1 MSNLSEI
8 CSRLNA
14 QFFDLQNLA
23 IPTGSQEEAVREA
36 LAGLNAFLDKDFTVA
51 GLDGAL
57 MTTLPSDY
65 EEVLLFGAAAF
76 ALDFSLRS
84 HLVHTTSS
92 TVRSEETLRLWCE
105 HLNRQFDAGL
115 DRLRLQALQENGA
128 LPYSP
133 WTWDEPHNLR
143 EVS

>member
-8 CSRLNA
+8 CNQLNA

-23 IPTGSQEEAVREA
+23 IPTGSKEEAVREA
-36 LAGLNAFLDKDFTVA
+36 LAGLNAFLEKDFTVA

-65 EEVLLFGAAAF
+65 EAILLFGAAAF

-92 TVRSEETLRLWCE
+92 NTGSTDTLRLWCE
-105 HLNRQFDAGL
+105 HLSRQFDAGL
-115 DRLRLQALQENGA
+115 DRLRLQTLQADGA

-133 WTWDEPHNLR
+133 WAWDEPHNLR

>member
-36 LAGLNAFLDKDFTVA
+36 LAGLNAFLDKDYTVA
-51 GLDGAL
+51 GLDEAL

-65 EEVLLFGAAAF
+65 EAVLLFGAAAF

-92 TVRSEETLRLWCE
+92 TVRSE
-105 HLNRQFDAGL
+105 G
-115 DRLRLQALQENGA
+115 
-128 LPYSP
+128 PYACG
-133 WTWDEPHNLR
+133 
-143 EVS
+143 VSI

>member
-8 CSRLNA
+8 CGRLNA
-14 QFFDLQNLA
+14 QFFDLQSLA

-51 GLDGAL
+51 GLDGAVL
-57 MTTLPSDY
+57 TTLPSDH
-65 EEVLLFGAAAF
+65 EAVLLFGAAAF

-92 TVRSEETLRLWCE
+92 TVRSEDTLRLWCE
-105 HLNRQFDAGL
+105 HLSRQFDAGL
-115 DRLRLQALQENGA
+115 DRLRLQALQANGE

-133 WTWDEPHNLR
+133 WAWDEPHNMR

>member
-8 CSRLNA
+8 CGRLNA
-14 QFFDLQNLA
+14 QFFDLQSLA
-23 IPTGSQEEAVREA
+23 IPSGSQEEAVREA

-51 GLDGAL
+51 GLDGAVL
-57 MTTLPSDY
+57 TTLPSDH
-65 EEVLLFGAAAF
+65 EAVLLFGAAAF

>member
-51 GLDGAL
+51 GLDGAVL
-57 MTTLPSDY
+57 TTLPSDH
-65 EEVLLFGAAAF
+65 EAVLLFGAAAF

-115 DRLRLQALQENGA
+115 DRLRLQALQANGA

-133 WTWDEPHNLR
+133 
-143 EVS
+143 

>member
-1 MSNLSEI
+1 MRNFLTMQKLWQSLLGA
-8 CSRLNA
+8 RKKPL
-14 QFFDLQNLA
+14 
-23 IPTGSQEEAVREA
+23 REA

-51 GLDGAL
+51 GLDGAVL
-57 MTTLPSDY
+57 TTLPSDH
-65 EEVLLFGAAAF
+65 EAVLLFGAAAF

-92 TVRSEETLRLWCE
+92 TVRSEDTLRLWCE
-105 HLNRQFDAGL
+105 HLSRQFDAGL
-115 DRLRLQALQENGA
+115 DRLRLQALQANGA

-133 WTWDEPHNLR
+133 WEWDEPHNLR

>member
-8 CSRLNA
+8 CGRLNA
-14 QFFDLQNLA
+14 QFFDLQSLP
-23 IPTGSQEEAVREA
+23 IPTGSQEEAVRES

-51 GLDGAL
+51 GLDGAVL
-57 MTTLPSDY
+57 TTLPSDH
-65 EEVLLFGAAAF
+65 EAVLLFGAAAF
-76 ALDFSLRS
+76 SLDFSLRS

-92 TVRSEETLRLWCE
+92 TVRSEDTLRLWCA
-105 HLNRQFDAGL
+105 HLSRQFDAGL
-115 DRLRLQALQENGA
+115 GRLRLQALQANGA

-133 WTWDEPHNLR
+133 WAWDEPHNLR

>member
-1 MSNLSEI
+1 
-8 CSRLNA
+8 
-14 QFFDLQNLA
+14 
-23 IPTGSQEEAVREA
+23 
-36 LAGLNAFLDKDFTVA
+36 
-51 GLDGAL
+51 

-65 EEVLLFGAAAF
+65 EAVLLFGAAAF

>member
-51 GLDGAL
+51 GLDDAL

-65 EEVLLFGAAAF
+65 EAVLLFGAAAF

-115 DRLRLQALQENGA
+115 DRLRLQALQANGA

-133 WTWDEPHNLR
+133 WAWDEPHNLR

>member
-8 CSRLNA
+8 CGRLNA
-14 QFFDLQNLA
+14 QFFDLQSLA

-51 GLDGAL
+51 GLDGAVL
-57 MTTLPSDY
+57 TTLPSDH
-65 EEVLLFGAAAF
+65 EAVLLFGAAAF

-92 TVRSEETLRLWCE
+92 TVRSEDTLRLWCE
-105 HLNRQFDAGL
+105 HLSRQFDAGL
-115 DRLRLQALQENGA
+115 DRLRLQALQANGE

-133 WTWDEPHNLR
+133 
-143 EVS
+143 